1 MKKIK
6 AKTKTF
12 DYSPIALRKLA
23 RHPFAP
29 PVVQFTDKKKKEK
42 RTHCR
47 KNYEH

>member
-29 PVVQFTDKKKKEK
+29 PVVSFTDKKKKEK
-42 RTHCR
+42 RTLCR